1 MAEDPGRRLEPV
13 QLDSLCAGRP
23 AGPMLDKEFP
33 PQSGSYCSRT
43 IAAARAWDGAAK
55 PKFIG
60 ILNIADVAAHAVQ
73 I

>member
-13 QLDSLCAGRP
+13 QLDICVPEDQPDPCWTKSFHPNPVHIVREPLRP
-23 AGPMLDKEFP
+23 AVHGMEP
-33 PQSGSYCSRT
+33 
-43 IAAARAWDGAAK
+43 AK

-60 ILNIADVAAHAVQ
+60 ILNFADVAAHAVQ